1 MTNQEENLDSSMQK
15 LESIVNEL
23 NGGSIGIEESQKK
36 FKEGVGL
43 VKTCKG
49 RLQQIENEF
58 IELKNELEN
67 KG

>member
-43 VKTCKG
+43 VKPCKG

>member
-15 LESIVNEL
+15 LETIVNEL
-23 NGGSIGIEESQKK
+23 NSGSIGIEESQKK

-58 IELKNELEN
+58 IELKNELED
-67 KG
+67 KT